1 VLFSLTGI
9 FGYFTRIST
18 IVVWF
23 TTINLQNRIY
33 STNTGGD
40 LLLNILLFYLIFISD
55 GKNYRNIELDK
66 IKNVFDNFFSLLCK
80 IQLVIVYFI
89 SSIYK
94 VLSPEWLDGTA
105 LQRIL
110 FVNEYSLPFIINS
123 INNFGLLLYFSTWII
138 LAYQILFPIVL
149 IKNNKTNYL
158 LIIGVTLHL
167 AIALVMGLFNFSLI
181 MIISY
186 VLFIPTKHLKKIP
199 LANFLSSKK

>member
-1 VLFSLTGI
+1 VIGML
-9 FGYFTRIST
+9 GYFTRIST
-18 IVVWF
+18 IIVWF
-23 TTINLQNRIY
+23 TPINLQTRIY

-66 IKNVFDNFFSLLCK
+66 IKNVFDNFFLLLCK
-80 IQLVIVYFI
+80 IQLVIVYFV
-89 SSIYK
+89 SGIYK

-105 LQRIL
+105 LIRIL
-110 FVNEYSLPFIINS
+110 FVNEYSLPIISKS
-123 INNFGLLLYFSTWII
+123 INNFGMVLYCSTWFV
-138 LAYQILFPIVL
+138 LGYQILFPLVL
-149 IKNNKTNYL
+149 IKNNKINYL

-186 VLFIPTKHLKKIP
+186 VLFIPTKDLKKI
-199 LANFLSSKK
+199 S